1 MSDITHKNILAV
13 MQHSKNN
20 KAEIDDLF
28 VLIHQLQAEKM
39 LLNQRLDIMMQ
50 QIQQLQVTL
59 YSGGSTSGNI
69 N

>member
-1 MSDITHKNILAV
+1 MTDVTHKNILAV

-20 KAEIDDLF
+20 KAEIDSLSGL
-28 VLIHQLQAEKM
+28 VTQLQAEK
-39 LLNQRLDIMMQ
+39 LILNQRLEMMMQ